1 MRWLPLVLVLIAV
14 VVAFVLLKRR
24 NSSASGNEESYPYV
38 LGDGLFTPAERS
50 FLGVLDQAVGS
61 DLRVFGK
68 VRVADII
75 EIAKGTDKS
84 QRYAAFN
91 RISAK
96 HFDFVLCRPSDLKP
110 VCVIELNDKSHA
122 KDSRKGR
129 DEFLEK
135 ICATAGIPL
144 IFIPAQHSYTLTEI
158 CDHIAGVIGSRAALV
173 TT

>member
-1 MRWLPLVLVLIAV
+1 VGVT
-14 VVAFVLLKRR
+14 K
-24 NSSASGNEESYPYV
+24 
-38 LGDGLFTPAERS
+38 GL
-50 FLGVLDQAVGS
+50 Q
-61 DLRVFGK
+61 
-68 VRVADII
+68 
-75 EIAKGTDKS
+75 KS
-84 QRYAAFN
+84 LWQRAFN
-91 RISAK
+91 RINAK
-96 HFDFVLCRPSDLKP
+96 HFDFVLCRPSDLMP

-135 ICATAGIPL
+135 VCAVAGIPL